1 MLKFYFST
9 VIIYAI
15 CIWATTKIFGDQ
27 FRKNMLKITE
37 KEPEKSDVG
46 KYKGLFILSA
56 IPIVRFAIIIIII
69 WVAVM
74 NDETIERTRENIR
87 ANKTKEYENG
97 NRKYQS

>member
-15 CIWATTKIFGDQ
+15 CIWATTKIFGEP
-27 FRKNMLKITE
+27 FKKNMLRITE

-56 IPIVRFAIIIIII
+56 IPIVRFATILIII
-69 WVAVM
+69 WIALM
-74 NDETIERTRENIR
+74 NDKMIEEM
-87 ANKTKEYENG
+87 KE
-97 NRKYQS
+97 KIKAK

>member
-27 FRKNMLKITE
+27 FKKNLLRITE
-37 KEPEKSDVG
+37 KEPEKSNIN

-56 IPIVRFAIIIIII
+56 IPVIRFATILIII
-69 WVAVM
+69 WIALM
-74 NDETIERTRENIR
+74 NDKMIEQI
-87 ANKTKEYENG
+87 KE
-97 NRKYQS
+97 NRKAKES

>member
-27 FRKNMLKITE
+27 FKKNLLRIIE
-37 KEPEKSDVG
+37 KEPEKSNIN

-56 IPIVRFAIIIIII
+56 IPVIRFATILIII
-69 WVAVM
+69 WIALM
-74 NDETIERTRENIR
+74 NDKMIEQI
-87 ANKTKEYENG
+87 KE
-97 NRKYQS
+97 NRKAKES